1 MESSCMAVTP
11 KQETSSATIQV
22 DGTEIRNMEMGDYS
36 SVQMVFLNIR
46 VSSRTMSL
54 MVRGT
59 WS

>member
-1 MESSCMAVTP
+1 MAVTP
-11 KQETSSATIQV
+11 KPETNSATIQV

>member
-11 KQETSSATIQV
+11 KPETNSATIQV